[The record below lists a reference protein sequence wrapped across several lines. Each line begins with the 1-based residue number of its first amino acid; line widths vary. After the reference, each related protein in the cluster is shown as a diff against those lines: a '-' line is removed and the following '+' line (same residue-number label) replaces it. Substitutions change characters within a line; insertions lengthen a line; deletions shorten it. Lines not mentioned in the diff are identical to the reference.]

1 MTIEKPNLENLRAFT
16 EVFFGNHW
24 KKEKLGLAPSW
35 SAIHTD
41 FRKIPNYDKQGVY
54 AFVKGDEITYI
65 GAGTSR
71 GGGIYRGNGL
81 SARVMKYCRWIDK
94 SKDIYGAVDD
104 RLKEAGAIVTIG
116 FEQEHA
122 YLANALE
129 IYLISRLHPKYNY
142 IKTGM

>member
-1 MTIEKPNLENLRAFT
+1 MNISTLQKLLEET
-16 EVFFGNHW
+16 SIFFDLHWCRDRLGN
-24 KKEKLGLAPSW
+24 PPDW

-54 AFVKGDEITYI
+54 AFVHGEEVTYI

-71 GGGIYRGNGL
+71 GGGKYRGNGL

-94 SKDIYGAVDD
+94 VNDVYGAVDV

-116 FEQEHA
+116 FEQDHA

-129 IYLISRLHPKYNY
+129 IYLISKLQPKYN
-142 IKTGM
+142 IVKTGM

>member
-1 MTIEKPNLENLRAFT
+1 MTVEKPRAFT
-16 EVFFGNHW
+16 KFFFENHW
-24 KKEKLGLAPSW
+24 KDEKLGLAPSW

-41 FRKIPNYDKQGVY
+41 FRKIPNCDKQGVY

-65 GAGTSR
+65 GIGTSR
-71 GGGIYRGNGL
+71 GGGLYRGNGL

-94 SKDIYGAVDD
+94 PKGIYGAVDD

-129 IYLISRLHPKYNY
+129 IYLISKLLPKYNY
-142 IKTGM
+142 IKVGM